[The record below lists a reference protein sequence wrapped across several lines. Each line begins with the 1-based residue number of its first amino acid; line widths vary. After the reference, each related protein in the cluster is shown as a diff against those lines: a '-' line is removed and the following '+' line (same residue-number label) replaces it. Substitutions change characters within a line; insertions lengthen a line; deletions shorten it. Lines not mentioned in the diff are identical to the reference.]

1 MALPTP
7 PLRPYYFHDTEGN
20 FGDDLNTWLLPKL
33 LPGVLDIDHPAHVGS
48 NDNSDHPLFVGIGT
62 ILDYRIPATPQ
73 KVVFST
79 GTGYNAPPE
88 IDDTWTF
95 LAVRGPLTAE
105 RLGLDASTAMTDG
118 GALLRTLNFDVPDKT
133 YPVSYVPHCY
143 STEITDWEAIC
154 DRAGIHYIH
163 PRWSVEKVI
172 DEIQRSEVVISE
184 AMHGAILSDTLR
196 VPWIPVRF
204 HGHINRFKWTDWCA
218 SLGLAYEPEEMSFH
232 LGSASTH
239 WQKAREYVKSTLA
252 VRFLKG
258 VLQKDPML
266 SETATL
272 DARVEDLDRALTPL
286 RDGVLHP

>member
-1 MALPTP
+1 MVLPAL
-7 PLRPYYFHDTEGN
+7 PLRPYYFHDTGGN

-33 LPGVLDIDHPAHVGS
+33 LPGVLDVDHPAHVGF
-48 NDNSDHPLFVGIGT
+48 NDDSDRPLFVGIGT
-62 ILDYRIPATPQ
+62 ILDHRIPAKPH

-88 IDDTWTF
+88 VDDTWTF

-105 RLGLDASTAMTDG
+105 RLGLDASKAMTDG
-118 GALLRTLNFDVPDKT
+118 GALLRTLDFDVPDKT

-143 STEITDWEAIC
+143 STEITDW
-154 DRAGIHYIH
+154 
-163 PRWSVEKVI
+163 SVERVI

-218 SLGLAYEPEEMSFH
+218 SVGLDYAPEEMSFH
-232 LGSASTH
+232 LGSASTP
-239 WQKAREYVKSTLA
+239 WQRAREYVKSTLA
-252 VRFLKG
+252 VRFLKR
-258 VLQKDPML
+258 VAQKDPVL

-272 DARVEDLDRALTPL
+272 DARVEDLDRALAPL
-286 RDGVLHP
+286 RDGVLQS